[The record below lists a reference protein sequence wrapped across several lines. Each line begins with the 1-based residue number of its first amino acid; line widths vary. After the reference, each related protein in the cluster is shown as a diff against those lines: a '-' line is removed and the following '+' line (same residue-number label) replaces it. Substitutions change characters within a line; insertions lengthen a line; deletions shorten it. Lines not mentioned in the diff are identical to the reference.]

1 MGLPRWFSDK
11 ESICNSGDAGLIP
24 GLGRSPGEGNHNP
37 LQHSCLGNPMDREA
51 WQDTVHRVTKVSDVT
66 EQLNNMN
73 GMQVAYGHAENN
85 FCVRSHKLA

>member
-1 MGLPRWFSDK
+1 MKP
-11 ESICNSGDAGLIP
+11 ES
-24 GLGRSPGEGNHNP
+24 GRSPGEGNGNP
-37 LQHSCLGNPMDREA
+37 LQYSSLGNPMDREA
-51 WQDTVHRVTKVSDVT
+51 WQDTVHKVTKVSDVT